1 MTGAPQG
8 GHGRG
13 RGAGRGEAAS
23 ATADSFHRAHQKLIF
38 GQEFMLHRH
47 RVNGMWVACG
57 PRDLGHEPATDRDDR
72 TPQRAQW
79 WRRRRLT
86 ARCVGAAYAAA
97 YAHW

>member
-1 MTGAPQG
+1 MPRKAVLGAAGVQVGVLLQG
-8 GHGRG
+8 PPPIT
-13 RGAGRGEAAS
+13 S
-23 ATADSFHRAHQKLIF
+23 TAHQKLIF

-57 PRDLGHEPATDRDDR
+57 PRDLGHEIATDRDDR

-79 WRRRRLT
+79 WRRRRSA
-86 ARCVGAAYAAA
+86 ARCVDAAYAAA